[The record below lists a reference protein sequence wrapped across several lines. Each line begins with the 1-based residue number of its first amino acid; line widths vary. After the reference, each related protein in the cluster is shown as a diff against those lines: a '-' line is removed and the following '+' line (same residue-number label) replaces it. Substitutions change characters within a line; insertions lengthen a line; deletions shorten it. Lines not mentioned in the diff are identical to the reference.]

1 MREQIMNMLLT
12 TIKESLG
19 EEYLVDSSI
28 IKKNNNTK
36 KYAIS
41 IRKRNEQVAPILYID
56 SILEDIELFKSSL
69 LDGTKQ
75 ILSAYQ
81 SAITEVSTLAVPDL
95 NKSYVLK
102 HVYYQLIHAG
112 SNEDLIRTVPH
123 KRFLDLAVVFRVS
136 VGKSDGMS
144 HTFILSK
151 KMTEKAN
158 LTLEELDTAAEKN
171 TKERGFS
178 HAPLS
183 EILHIY
189 MPEKEQPYVLTNPE
203 NTYGA
208 NILLFPEELAKTAD
222 VFEEDFYLIPSSI
235 HELMAYPVSSIEKE
249 YLLET
254 LRSANAD
261 PTVVKK
267 EEVLGYRIYRYN
279 RETGTVTFA

>member
-1 MREQIMNMLLT
+1 MREQIMDMLLT
-12 TIKESLG
+12 AIKESLG

-136 VGKSDGMS
+136 IGKSNGMS

-151 KMTEKAN
+151 EMTEKAN
-158 LTLEELDTAAEKN
+158 LTLEELEY
-171 TKERGFS
+171 RGR
-178 HAPLS
+178 
-183 EILHIY
+183 
-189 MPEKEQPYVLTNPE
+189 
-203 NTYGA
+203 
-208 NILLFPEELAKTAD
+208 
-222 VFEEDFYLIPSSI
+222 
-235 HELMAYPVSSIEKE
+235 KE
-249 YLLET
+249 YKRKRFFT
-254 LRSANAD
+254 C
-261 PTVVKK
+261 PP
-267 EEVLGYRIYRYN
+267 
-279 RETGTVTFA
+279 F

>member
-112 SNEDLIRTVPH
+112 SNEELIRTVPH

>member
-12 TIKESLG
+12 AIKESLG

-69 LDGTKQ
+69 LDRTKQ

-151 KMTEKAN
+151 EMTEKAN
-158 LTLEELDTAAEKN
+158 LTLEELDTAAGKN

-254 LRSANAD
+254 LRSANAN